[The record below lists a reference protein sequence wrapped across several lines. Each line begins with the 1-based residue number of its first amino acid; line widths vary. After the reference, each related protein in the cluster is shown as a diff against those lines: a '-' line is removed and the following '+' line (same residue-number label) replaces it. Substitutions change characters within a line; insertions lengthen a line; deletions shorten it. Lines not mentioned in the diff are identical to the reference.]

1 MPVIKVYQ
9 LNPFLVVDKVD
20 FSRWDHTP
28 FPHLILTK
36 VQMLAAVD
44 PHEYNIILFCLAEL
58 SSLIFPLLESK
69 LFAKRDRSLRFLGE
83 CILVRLLLE
92 GFVEDL
98 VDGMARNIEVQ
109 KDTCFVLIEE
119 VIEDLLFAFK
129 RDDCAALKT
138 FIDGVS
144 KANFIADF

>member
-9 LNPFLVVDKVD
+9 LYPVLVVDKVD

-36 VQMLAAVD
+36 VQMLPAVD
-44 PHEYNIILFCLAEL
+44 PHEYNIVLFCLAEL
-58 SSLIFPLLESK
+58 ASLIFPLLESK
-69 LFAKRDRSLRFLGE
+69 LFAKRDRSLRFLGV
-83 CILVRLLLE
+83 CILVRLLIE
-92 GFVEDL
+92 RFVEDL

-109 KDTCFVLIEE
+109 KYACFVLVEE
-119 VIEDLLFAFK
+119 VIEDLLFAFE

-138 FIDGVS
+138 FIDGVG
-144 KANFIADF
+144 KTKFIADF